1 MAALVFPREKWH
13 RVIGWMFVIPLALF
27 VAAKGRDYYLSPA
40 YPMLFAMGAVW
51 VEHRFGMFGASW
63 KRPLIVTA
71 CAALTIGGLAMA
83 VVVLPLAPIKSAWR
97 NLAAGV
103 NGDLR
108 EEIGWPELVETVAH
122 VRDALPPGDRTH
134 LGILTGNYGEAG
146 AIDLYGARYGL
157 PRAISGINS
166 YWQRGYGDR
175 PPETLIVLGRSHRF
189 LTNVFESCVLAGHT
203 WNRYGIRNEETAD
216 HPDIF
221 VCRRPRKPWPEIWA
235 MLKGY
240 G

>member
-1 MAALVFPREKWH
+1 
-13 RVIGWMFVIPLALF
+13 
-27 VAAKGRDYYLSPA
+27 
-40 YPMLFAMGAVW
+40 
-51 VEHRFGMFGASW
+51 
-63 KRPLIVTA
+63 
-71 CAALTIGGLAMA
+71 MA

-189 LTNVFESCVLAGHT
+189 LTKRVRILRSGWPHVEPLRHQERGNRRSPRHLRLSPSTKTLAGDLGNAEGLRIT
-203 WNRYGIRNEETAD
+203 LT
-216 HPDIF
+216 
-221 VCRRPRKPWPEIWA
+221 CRQGVRDLRRTDLVVRRSRQRRCFRSGANTLRAAQSRFPGNPLGWLPPVVAEKWVSFR
-235 MLKGY
+235 
-240 G
+240 